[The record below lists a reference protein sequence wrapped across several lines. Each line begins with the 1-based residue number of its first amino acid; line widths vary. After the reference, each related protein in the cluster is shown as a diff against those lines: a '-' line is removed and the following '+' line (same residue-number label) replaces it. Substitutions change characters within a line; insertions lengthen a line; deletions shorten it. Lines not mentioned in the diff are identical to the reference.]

1 MISTIFGQKLL
12 NQPLE
17 KNPDPFHRRSL
28 EIPVGRGF
36 QKPKVPLKKT
46 IKLIQTEIS
55 RGFRGEGFQD

>member
-1 MISTIFGQKLL
+1 
-12 NQPLE
+12 
-17 KNPDPFHRRSL
+17 L

-55 RGFRGEGFQD
+55 GGFRGEGFQD